1 MFENHLTFGEIKL
14 LVPKQKNV
22 GFRKY
27 KNKANGFS
35 RSEEYYCS
43 RIVT

>member
-22 GFRKY
+22 GRKY